1 MLLVTENNILKNMI
15 IPLIIS
21 TLENINFT
29 LSAAYIKDCFKYIS
43 SLNKIGEDYMK
54 FHIDIID
61 NESNKIM

>member
-1 MLLVTENNILKNMI
+1 MI